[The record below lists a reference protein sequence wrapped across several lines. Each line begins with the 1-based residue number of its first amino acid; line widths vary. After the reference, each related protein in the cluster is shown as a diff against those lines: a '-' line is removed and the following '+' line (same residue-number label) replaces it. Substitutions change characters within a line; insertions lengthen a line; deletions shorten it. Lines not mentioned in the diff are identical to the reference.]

1 MLLGI
6 FGLEPKDL
14 NVELFFLFDRHFFLQ
29 KTKMWVSMGG
39 WQDLLILPRKQGT
52 LVDGL
57 VVDGWY
63 NP

>member
-1 MLLGI
+1 
-6 FGLEPKDL
+6 
-14 NVELFFLFDRHFFLQ
+14 
-29 KTKMWVSMGG
+29 MWVSMGG